1 MMATHR
7 FGALGSPTRIPTVMT
22 AGFRFFFLSAGIF
35 SVFAM
40 LAWTVWLGVHAAG
53 GTFIST
59 PMAMHR
65 TSGTRMKW
73 FSATRLPLLRGSS

>member
-7 FGALGSPTRIPTVMT
+7 FGALGGPNRIPTVLT

-40 LAWTVWLGVHAAG
+40 FAWTVWLGVHAAG
-53 GTFIST
+53 GTFCLHT
-59 PMAMHR
+59 PVH
-65 TSGTRMKW
+65 G
-73 FSATRLPLLRGSS
+73 SAPLARA